1 MSEQS
6 KSNYQALG
14 AGLLGFVAVMA
25 VGGGG
30 LMLHS
35 SQRAKSAAAPAPAA
49 APIDLGSSMPDP
61 SLPPPSVQKERRA
74 ESPAPLIGEIGEDA
88 SADAAEA
95 SAGAAASEAA
105 AAAAALSPEAAP
117 SAKPRALE
125 ASPRLEVE
133 PGSSSA
139 KAVVKNTVEA
149 KKAAASPPARKA
161 PAPKLEAAAGDG
173 AVASSV
179 HYGVTSRS
187 ELMGRAAGPVYNIKG
202 AKGGGS
208 AGPTGKLAEDA
219 EGKMADLRRQLE
231 ASGLPDD
238 QRAKLLAELEAARK
252 GVSDAGKTTAQ

>member
-1 MSEQS
+1 MSEQN

-30 LMLHS
+30 MMLHS
-35 SQRAKSAAAPAPAA
+35 SHRAKSAAAPAPAA
-49 APIDLGSSMPDP
+49 APIDLGSSMPAP
-61 SLPPPSVQKERRA
+61 SLSRPSVQKERRA

-88 SADAAEA
+88 PEA
-95 SAGAAASEAA
+95 SEGSSGAA
-105 AAAAALSPEAAP
+105 AAASAALSPESAP
-117 SAKPRALE
+117 SAKAPALE
-125 ASPRLEVE
+125 ASRHLDVE

-149 KKAAASPPARKA
+149 KRAAAALPARKA

-202 AKGGGS
+202 AKGGGG
-208 AGPTGKLAEDA
+208 AAPTGKLAEDA

-231 ASGLPDD
+231 ASGLPAD
-238 QRAKLLAELEAARK
+238 QRAKLVAELEAARK
-252 GVSDAGKTTAQ
+252 GVTDAGKTTAQ